1 MSTTVWSS
9 TGGTTVTQSLADQA
23 ATSATEAAVSAA
35 EAAVSATSAANVAT
49 GLKVSSDDQSP
60 STLEDKLIAGTGVSF
75 TTNNSGA
82 NETRTINVSGFQS
95 TDATLTALAGLTVS
109 ADQLIYA
116 TGSDAFATS
125 SITSAGRAL
134 LDDADAAAMR
144 ATLSAQQSDATLTA
158 LAGVS
163 VSADQVIYATGS
175 DAFATAS
182 LTSAA
187 RDLLD
192 DADAAAMRTTLS
204 AQESDATLTALAG
217 VSVSADELIYS
228 TGSDAFAT
236 TGLSAA
242 GRALLDD
249 ADAAAQRQTLSAQ
262 EADATL
268 TALAGVSVG
277 ADQLIYATG
286 SDAFATTSLTSAG
299 RALLD
304 DSDVATMRSTLGLG
318 TAATSA
324 SSAFLASA
332 SPSVSSG
339 TLTLTSSGLT
349 FSDGTTQTSASSGG
363 SSLTV
368 AEESSDLSTAA
379 TKLDFVGA
387 GVTASGTGATKT
399 ITIPGATSGITV
411 QDEGSSLST
420 LGTSLNFVGSGVTA
434 SGTGATKTI
443 TISGGGGGS
452 MSDLSDDSS
461 PTLGGDL
468 DTGGHDI
475 VTASNANLDLA
486 PNGTGYV
493 VVRGNT
499 NSGKLMLNCENNSH
513 GVSIA
518 SPPHSANAT
527 YDLTLPTSL
536 SAGALYTSSGG
547 QLSTGDLPVA
557 DGGTGASNSANARQN
572 LGLEIGTDILA
583 YDAGLNSIAGLTT
596 AADKMIYTTGSDT
609 YAVASITA
617 AGRAI
622 LDDADVSAQK
632 ATLGLEIG
640 SDILA
645 YDAGLNSI
653 AGLTTA
659 ADKMIYTTGSDTYAV
674 ATLSSTARN
683 LLDDGDVATMRTTL
697 GLGTMAT
704 AATSD
709 YLALAGGTLTGQLV
723 AHSTGLQF
731 SDGTTQTTAASA
743 GVSTGK
749 AIAMA
754 MVFG

>member
-23 ATSATEAAVSAA
+23 AASATAAASSATAAATSANEA
-35 EAAVSATSAANVAT
+35 ATSAAA
-49 GLKVSSDDQSP
+49 GLAKVSSNDTTAAVLSSKIVGS
-60 STLEDKLIAGTGVSF
+60 STLTVSE
-75 TTNNSGA
+75 TNDGS
-82 NETRTINVSGFQS
+82 NETLTLATTGLQPL
-95 TDATLTALAGLTVS
+95 DATLTALAGVSVS

-116 TGSDAFATS
+116 TGSDAFATTGLS
-125 SITSAGRAL
+125 SAGRAL
-134 LDDADAAAMR
+134 LDDNDAAAMR
-144 ATLSAQQSDATLTA
+144 TTLSAQEADATLTA

-163 VSADQVIYATGS
+163 VSADQMIYA
-175 DAFATAS
+175 
-182 LTSAA
+182 
-187 RDLLD
+187 
-192 DADAAAMRTTLS
+192 
-204 AQESDATLTALAG
+204 
-217 VSVSADELIYS
+217 

-249 ADAAAQRQTLSAQ
+249 ADAAAQRT
-262 EADATL
+262 
-268 TALAGVSVG
+268 
-277 ADQLIYATG
+277 
-286 SDAFATTSLTSAG
+286 
-299 RALLD
+299 
-304 DSDVATMRSTLGLG
+304 TLGLG

-349 FSDGTTQTSASSGG
+349 FSDGSTQTSASSGG
-363 SSLTV
+363 S
-368 AEESSDLSTAA
+368 
-379 TKLDFVGA
+379 
-387 GVTASGTGATKT
+387 
-399 ITIPGATSGITV
+399 SGITV

-420 LGTSLNFVGSGVTA
+420 LGTSLNFVGAGVTA

-452 MSDLSDDSS
+452 MSNLSDDSS
-461 PTLGGDL
+461 PQLSGDL
-468 DTGGHDI
+468 DLNGNDI
-475 VTASNANLDLA
+475 VTTSNANLDLA

-493 VVRGNT
+493 VVKGNT
-499 NSGKLMLNCENNSH
+499 NPGKIMFECEAGSH

-518 SPPHSANAT
+518 GVAHSYGQSYT
-527 YDLTLPTSL
+527 LTLPTSL

-609 YAVASITA
+609 YAVTTITA

-622 LDDADVSAQK
+622 LDDADAAAQR
-632 ATLGLEIG
+632 TSLGLAIG
-640 SDILA
+640 SDVQA

-653 AGLTTA
+653 AGLSTS

-709 YLALAGGTLTGQLV
+709 YLALSGGTLTGQLV
-723 AHSTGLQF
+723 AHSTGVQF

>member
-23 ATSATEAAVSAA
+23 ATSATAAASSAT
-35 EAAVSATSAANVAT
+35 AAATSATAAAASATSAANAAT
-49 GLKVSSDDQSP
+49 GLKVSSDDQNP
-60 STLEDKLIAGTGVSF
+60 STLEDKLIAGSGVSF

-82 NETRTINVSGFQS
+82 NETRTINVSGFQA

-109 ADQLIYA
+109 ADEMIYA
-116 TGSDAFATS
+116 TGSDAFATT

-134 LDDADAAAMR
+134 LDDNDAAAMR
-144 ATLSAQQSDATLTA
+144 A
-158 LAGVS
+158 
-163 VSADQVIYATGS
+163 
-175 DAFATAS
+175 
-182 LTSAA
+182 
-187 RDLLD
+187 
-192 DADAAAMRTTLS
+192 TLS

-217 VSVSADELIYS
+217 VSVSADQMIYA

-242 GRALLDD
+242 GRALIDD
-249 ADAAAQRQTLSAQ
+249 SDAAAQRT
-262 EADATL
+262 
-268 TALAGVSVG
+268 
-277 ADQLIYATG
+277 
-286 SDAFATTSLTSAG
+286 
-299 RALLD
+299 
-304 DSDVATMRSTLGLG
+304 TLGLG

-349 FSDGTTQTSASSGG
+349 FSDGTTQTTASSG
-363 SSLTV
+363 
-368 AEESSDLSTAA
+368 
-379 TKLDFVGA
+379 
-387 GVTASGTGATKT
+387 
-399 ITIPGATSGITV
+399 
-411 QDEGSSLST
+411 
-420 LGTSLNFVGSGVTA
+420 
-434 SGTGATKTI
+434 
-443 TISGGGGGS
+443 GGGGGS
-452 MSDLSDDSS
+452 MSNLSDDSS
-461 PTLGGDL
+461 PQLSGDL
-468 DTGGHDI
+468 DLNGNDI
-475 VTASNANLDLA
+475 VTTSNANLDLA

-609 YAVASITA
+609 YAVTTITA

-622 LDDADVSAQK
+622 LDDADAAAQR
-632 ATLGLEIG
+632 TSLGLAIG
-640 SDILA
+640 SDVQA

-653 AGLTTA
+653 AGLTTS

-709 YLALAGGTLTGQLV
+709 YLALSGGTLTGQLV
-723 AHSTGLQF
+723 AHSTGVQF